1 MAQTTIVT
9 ALFAGADYGIPHSQ
23 HIYDATWVDKLYN
36 GCKRNST
43 IPFEMVCLVD
53 RQYDI
58 QAPVRQIP
66 FQSQA
71 DKTAGWALLTE
82 VYRPDL
88 TDGPRLTLGLDT
100 IICDNIDCY
109 LQMDVPFAMVTDPFA
124 GVVPRFKD
132 EVCNAMT
139 WCDSASAERVWHTW
153 TNEQDWIREHCRLA
167 PWNTI
172 SEMVLLRKIFNA
184 DGNVPRMDMLHPG
197 IYSYKCHILE
207 QPELVFVDNPKVVY
221 FHGTPKPH
229 ELQSDVVNEAI
240 LMHWV

>member
-1 MAQTTIVT
+1 MAQVTIVT
-9 ALFAGADYGIPHSQ
+9 ALFNGTDYGIPHSQ
-23 HIYDATWVDKLYN
+23 HIYDATWVNKLYN

-58 QAPVRQIP
+58 QAPVRQVL

-82 VYRPDL
+82 LYRPDL
-88 TDGPRLTLGLDT
+88 TDGPRLTIGLDT

-109 LQMDVPFAMVTDPFA
+109 LQMNAPFAMVTDPFA
-124 GVVPRFKD
+124 NAVPRFKD

-184 DGNVPRMDMLHPG
+184 DGNVPRMDILHPG
-197 IYSYKCHILE
+197 IYSYKCHILAK
-207 QPELVFVDNPKVVY
+207 PELVLVDTPKVIY
-221 FHGTPKPH
+221 FHGEPKPH
-229 ELQSDVVNEAI
+229 ELKADLITDNVLQ
-240 LMHWV
+240 HWV

>member
-9 ALFAGADYGIPHSQ
+9 ALFNGADYGIPHSQ
-23 HIYDATWVDKLYN
+23 HIYDTTWVNKLYN

-58 QAPVRQIP
+58 QAPVRQVL

-82 VYRPDL
+82 LYRPDL
-88 TDGPRLTLGLDT
+88 TDGPRLTIGLDT

-109 LQMDVPFAMVTDPFA
+109 LQMNAPFAMVTDPFA
-124 GVVPRFKD
+124 NAVPRFKD

-184 DGNVPRMDMLHPG
+184 DGNVPRMDILHPG
-197 IYSYKCHILE
+197 IYSYKCHILAK
-207 QPELVFVDNPKVVY
+207 PELVLVDTPKVIY
-221 FHGTPKPH
+221 FHGEPKPH
-229 ELQSDVVNEAI
+229 ELKADLITDNVLQ
-240 LMHWV
+240 HWV